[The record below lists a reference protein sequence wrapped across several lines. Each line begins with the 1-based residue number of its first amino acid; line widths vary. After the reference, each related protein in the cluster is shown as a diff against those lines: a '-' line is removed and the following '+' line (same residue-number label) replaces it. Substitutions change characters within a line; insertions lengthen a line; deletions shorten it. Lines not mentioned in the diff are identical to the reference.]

1 MEKYTTKPLPFKSLE
16 GISQKT
22 LEIHH
27 GKLYQGYVN
36 KTKEILEKL
45 AGADLSSANQTYSE
59 IGELKRQFS
68 FAWNGVVLHEGYF
81 ESLGG
86 NGEIKEGNLR
96 KEIEKEWGS
105 VEKWKDDFVAAGL
118 AARGWV
124 VLAYDFNIGYLWNYS
139 CDAHNHGGIWG
150 AAPIIV
156 LDVYEHAYFA
166 DFGSDR
172 KTYIET
178 YFKNL
183 NWQRIEEK
191 FDKIV

>member
-1 MEKYTTKPLPFKSLE
+1 MDMEKYTTKPLPFKSLE

-59 IGELKRQFS
+59 IGELKRQLS

-86 NGEIKEGNLR
+86 NGEIKEGYLK

-105 VEKWKDDFVAAGL
+105 V
-118 AARGWV
+118 
-124 VLAYDFNIGYLWNYS
+124 
-139 CDAHNHGGIWG
+139 
-150 AAPIIV
+150 
-156 LDVYEHAYFA
+156 
-166 DFGSDR
+166 
-172 KTYIET
+172 
-178 YFKNL
+178 
-183 NWQRIEEK
+183 
-191 FDKIV
+191 